1 MSYRNTLGRLAL
13 TLELLQIIKPSGEY
27 VEQMEPEISQDELKR
42 LYKLMILV
50 RNLDTRSL
58 QLQRQ
63 GRIGFYIGC
72 LGQEAAQIG
81 SAYALKPEDWIF
93 PAYREVGAMLQRGI
107 PLEDLMNQY
116 FANAEDLQ
124 KGRQLMNLYGHK
136 SVNYVTGS
144 APIATQL
151 PHAVGAAFAAKLRG
165 DKIVTLVYFGEG
177 ATSANDF
184 HTGMNFAGVY
194 KTPTIFFC
202 QNNHYAISLPVEKQ
216 TATETIAIKAKAY
229 GFEGVR
235 VDGNDILAV
244 YRTTKEAVDRA
255 RSNDGPTLIEAV
267 TYRMGPH
274 SSSDDPKRY
283 RSNQE
288 LDEWQLR
295 DPLVRFRKYL
305 ERKHI
310 WTSTDE
316 EKAQEDTNRQID
328 EAVAHAE
335 KIQRPTIETLF
346 TDVYA
351 ELPWHLQEEF
361 QDLKHEEEG
370 L

>member
-1 MSYRNTLGRLAL
+1 ML
-13 TLELLQIIKPSGEY
+13 TLELLQVIKPSGEC
-27 VEQMEPEISQDELKR
+27 VEKMEPEISHDELKR
-42 LYKLMILV
+42 LYRLMMLV

-116 FANAEDLQ
+116 FANAEDIQ
-124 KGRQLMNLYGHK
+124 KGRQLMNLYGSK

-165 DKIVTLVYFGEG
+165 DKVVTLAYFGEG

-184 HTGMNFAGVY
+184 HAGMNFAGVY

-216 TATETIAIKAKAY
+216 TATETIAIKSKAY

-244 YRTTKEAVDRA
+244 YKTTKEAVDKA
-255 RSNDGPTLIEAV
+255 RSNGGPTLIEAV

-288 LDEWQLR
+288 LDEWQMR

-305 ERKHI
+305 EKKNI
-310 WTSTDE
+310 WSDADE
-316 EKAQEDTNRQID
+316 KRTQEATTHQID
-328 EAVAHAE
+328 EAIAHAE
-335 KIQRPTIETLF
+335 KIPRPAPDTLF
-346 TDVYA
+346 TDVYS
-351 ELPWHLQEEF
+351 ELPWHLQE
-361 QDLKHEEEG
+361 QLHDLKEEKEER

>member
-1 MSYRNTLGRLAL
+1 M

-27 VEQMEPEISQDELKR
+27 VEQLEPEISHDELKR
-42 LYKLMILV
+42 LYKLMMLV

-93 PAYREVGAMLQRGI
+93 PAYREVGTMLQRGI

-116 FANAEDLQ
+116 FANAEDIQ
-124 KGRQLMNLYGHK
+124 KGRQLMNLYGRK

-165 DKIVTLVYFGEG
+165 DKVVTLVYFGEG

-202 QNNHYAISLPVEKQ
+202 QNNHYAISLPVERQ
-216 TATETIAIKAKAY
+216 TATESIAVKAKAY

-288 LDEWQLR
+288 LDEWQTR

-305 ERKHI
+305 ERKRI
-310 WTSTDE
+310 WSSTDE
-316 EKAQEDTNRQID
+316 EKAQQDTNRQID
-328 EAVAHAE
+328 EAIAHAE
-335 KIQRPTIETLF
+335 KIPRPTIETLF

-351 ELPWHLQEEF
+351 ELPWHLQEQF
-361 QDLKHEEEG
+361 HDLKDEEEAQ
-370 L
+370 

>member
-1 MSYRNTLGRLAL
+1 LS
-13 TLELLQIIKPSGEY
+13 LEVLQVIKPSGEY
-27 VEQMEPEISQDELKR
+27 VEEMEPEISHDELRKLYR
-42 LYKLMILV
+42 LMVLV

-81 SAYALKPEDWIF
+81 SAYALKPEDWVF
-93 PAYREVGAMLQRGI
+93 PAYREVGTMLQRGI
-107 PLEDLMNQY
+107 PLQNLMNQY
-116 FANAEDLQ
+116 FANAEDIQ
-124 KGRQLMNLYGHK
+124 KGRQLMNMYGLK
-136 SVNYVTGS
+136 SANYVTGS

-177 ATSANDF
+177 ATSENDF
-184 HTGMNFAGVY
+184 HAGMNFAGVY

-202 QNNHYAISLPVEKQ
+202 QNNHWAISLPVERQ
-216 TATETIAIKAKAY
+216 TATQTIAVKAKAY

-244 YRTTKEAVDRA
+244 YRTTKEAVDKARA
-255 RSNDGPTLIEAV
+255 NGGPTLIEAV

-283 RSNQE
+283 RSDQE
-288 LDEWQLR
+288 LNEWQLR

-305 ERKHI
+305 EKKRI
-310 WTSTDE
+310 WSEADE
-316 EKAQEDTNRQID
+316 KEAHEDTTRQIN
-328 EAVAHAE
+328 ETVAHAE
-335 KIQRPTIETLF
+335 KVPRPALETLF
-346 TDVYA
+346 TDVYS
-351 ELPWHLQEEF
+351 ELPWHLREQLDDLTREKQERR
-361 QDLKHEEEG
+361 
-370 L
+370 